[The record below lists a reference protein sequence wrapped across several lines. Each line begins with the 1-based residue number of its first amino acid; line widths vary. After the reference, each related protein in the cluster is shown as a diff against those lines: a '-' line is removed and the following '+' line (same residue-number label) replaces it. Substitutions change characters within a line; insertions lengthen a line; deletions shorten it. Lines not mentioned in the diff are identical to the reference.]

1 MLAPEAAM
9 PSAAQLR
16 KRAELCTAKTTW
28 QESAGNT
35 SRSQE
40 SPVFVSEQTQ
50 YWASGTEQILSSLS
64 SVFLDQ
70 VGRLHM
76 KVQEDVAE

>member
-1 MLAPEAAM
+1 M
-9 PSAAQLR
+9 SH
-16 KRAELCTAKTTW
+16 
-28 QESAGNT
+28 
-35 SRSQE
+35 E

-70 VGRLHM
+70 VRRLHM
-76 KVQEDVAE
+76 KVQEDVAEQVCLHKSPVSSQG